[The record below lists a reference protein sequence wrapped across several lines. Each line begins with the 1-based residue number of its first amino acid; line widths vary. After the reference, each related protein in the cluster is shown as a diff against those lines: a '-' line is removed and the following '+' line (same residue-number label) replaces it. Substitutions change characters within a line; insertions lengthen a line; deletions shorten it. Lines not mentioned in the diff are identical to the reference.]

1 MTIQERLRDHL
12 VDQTGDPGLRDR
24 LTGDFPIIESGVI
37 DSQGILTMILF
48 VEGEFDI
55 EVLDEDLVLEN
66 VGTLDRLATYI
77 EARRSGG

>member
-1 MTIQERLRDHL
+1 MSIQERLRDHL
-12 VDQTGDPGLRDR
+12 VDQTGDPSLRDR

-37 DSQGILTMILF
+37 DSQGILTLILF

-66 VGTLDRLATYI
+66 VGTLDRLAAYI
-77 EARRSGG
+77 EIRQRGG